1 MDLDLEQL
9 MLGADGALGTPLGP
23 PCVGAALLPLGAPP
37 PAHAPPP
44 LPPPGA
50 GAGGGHLTPPPAK
63 RRRSLGERAQ
73 EAAAAAAAAGLE
85 ALAQSPSPA
94 GVLPAAPA
102 GSPSPTMH
110 TRAKARPN
118 PRRSVRS
125 LRVRL
130 RRGVLWQQ
138 RRRNVRCSLDALCV
152 GFALVDASCVSGVL
166 PARPA
171 ARHARGSCRAGSSDR
186 AGRRAVQLR

>member
-37 PAHAPPP
+37 AAHAPPP
-44 LPPPGA
+44 LLPPGA

-110 TRAKARPN
+110 TRAKARPRC
-118 PRRSVRS
+118 RRSIRS
-125 LRVRL
+125 LRCA
-130 RRGVLWQQ
+130 RGGVVA
-138 RRRNVRCSLDALCV
+138 RSLDALCARL
-152 GFALVDASCVSGVL
+152 ALVSRDTSREVCLCAPPRGVSEG
-166 PARPA
+166 A
-171 ARHARGSCRAGSSDR
+171 
-186 AGRRAVQLR
+186 AGRQPESTAHCAVQHR